1 MENATK
7 ALMIAGAV
15 LIAIL
20 IIGVGMMIYN
30 SAQGSIEGATSQ
42 VAQQE
47 IEIFNSGF
55 AQYEGKKSGSQ
66 VKALMSSVINNNNQN
81 GESGNNVPE
90 KVIEVTGG
98 GKTSAT
104 SATDLTAIRASI
116 VAGKQY
122 NITIGYNT
130 QGYVHTIGIE
140 DLSAGGSSAGGS
152 SAGN

>member
-47 IEIFNSGF
+47 LDIFNNGF
-55 AQYEGKKSGSQ
+55 VQYEGQRSGSQ

-90 KVIEVTGG
+90 KIIEVISG
-98 GKTSAT
+98 GKTVT
-104 SATDLTAIRASI
+104 SVTDLTTIRASI
-116 VAGKQY
+116 VEGKQY
-122 NITIGYNT
+122 SVAIGYNT
-130 QGYVHTIGIE
+130 QGYVHTITIT
-140 DLSAGGSSAGGS
+140 DLSGSGTGGA
-152 SAGN
+152 N

>member
-47 IEIFNSGF
+47 VEMFNSGF
-55 AQYEGKKSGSQ
+55 AQYEGKRSGSQ
-66 VKALMSSVINNNNQN
+66 VKALISSVLNNNNKYGEN
-81 GESGNNVPE
+81 GDNVPE
-90 KVIEVTGG
+90 KVIKVTGEK
-98 GKTSAT
+98 KTDAT
-104 SATDLTAIRASI
+104 SSADLSAIRASV

-122 NITIGYNT
+122 NIALTYNDF
-130 QGYVHTIGIE
+130 GYVSTITIT
-140 DLSAGGSSAGGS
+140 DLSAGGKQ
-152 SAGN
+152 

>member
-47 IEIFNSGF
+47 VEMFNSGF
-55 AQYEGKKSGSQ
+55 AQYEGKRSGSQ
-66 VKALMSSVINNNNQN
+66 VKALMSSVLNNNNKY
-81 GESGNNVPE
+81 GETGDNVPE
-90 KVIEVTGG
+90 KVIQVTGE
-98 GKTSAT
+98 GKTNAT
-104 SATDLTAIRASI
+104 SSADLSAIRASV

-122 NITIGYNT
+122 NIALTYNDF
-130 QGYVHTIGIE
+130 GYVSTITIT
-140 DLSAGGSSAGGS
+140 DLSEKQPAS
-152 SAGN
+152 

>member
-1 MENATK
+1 MENATI

-47 IEIFNSGF
+47 LDIFNNGF
-55 AQYEGKKSGSQ
+55 VQYEGQRSGSQ

-90 KVIEVTGG
+90 KIIEVTGE
-98 GKTSAT
+98 GKTSVT
-104 SATDLTAIRASI
+104 SVTDLTAIRASV
-116 VAGKQY
+116 VAGKTY
-122 NITIGYNT
+122 KVSIGYNT
-130 QGYVHTIGIE
+130 QGYVHTITIE
-140 DLSAGGSSAGGS
+140 DLSDSQPAS
-152 SAGN
+152 

>member
-47 IEIFNSGF
+47 LDIFNNGF
-55 AQYEGKKSGSQ
+55 VQYEGKRSGSQ

-90 KVIEVTGG
+90 KIIEVISG
-98 GKTSAT
+98 GKTVT
-104 SATDLTAIRASI
+104 SVTDLTTIRASI

-122 NITIGYNT
+122 SVAIGYNT
-130 QGYVHTIGIE
+130 QGYVHTITIE
-140 DLSAGGSSAGGS
+140 DLSDSQPAS
-152 SAGN
+152 

>member
-47 IEIFNSGF
+47 VEMFNSGF
-55 AQYEGKKSGSQ
+55 AQYEGKRSGSQ
-66 VKALMSSVINNNNQN
+66 VKALISSVLNNNNKYGEN
-81 GESGNNVPE
+81 GDNVPE
-90 KVIEVTGG
+90 KVVKVTGE
-98 GKTSAT
+98 GKTDAT
-104 SATDLTAIRASI
+104 SSADLSSIRASV

-122 NITIGYNT
+122 NITLTYNDF
-130 QGYVHTIGIE
+130 GYVSTINIE
-140 DLSAGGSSAGGS
+140 DLSGKQPAS
-152 SAGN
+152 

>member
-30 SAQGSIEGATSQ
+30 SAQGSIDGATSQ

-47 IEIFNSGF
+47 VEMFNSGF
-55 AQYEGKKSGSQ
+55 AQYEGKRSGSQ
-66 VKALMSSVINNNNQN
+66 VKALMSSVLNNNNKYGEN
-81 GESGNNVPE
+81 GDNVPE

-98 GKTSAT
+98 DKTSAT
-104 SATDLTAIRASI
+104 TSADISAIRASL

-122 NITIGYNT
+122 NVTLTYNDFGYVDTITIK
-130 QGYVHTIGIE
+130 
-140 DLSAGGSSAGGS
+140 DLSAGGTTQT
-152 SAGN
+152 GN

>member
-30 SAQGSIEGATSQ
+30 SAQGSIDGATSQ

-47 IEIFNSGF
+47 VEMFNSGF
-55 AQYEGKKSGSQ
+55 VQYEGKRSGSQ
-66 VKALMSSVINNNNQN
+66 VKALMSSVLNNNNKYGEN
-81 GESGNNVPE
+81 GDNVPE

-98 GKTSAT
+98 DKTSAT
-104 SATDLTAIRASI
+104 TSADISAIRASL

-122 NITIGYNT
+122 NVTLTYNDF
-130 QGYVHTIGIE
+130 GYVDTITIE
-140 DLSAGGSSAGGS
+140 DLSAGGTTQT
-152 SAGN
+152 GN